1 TPLKLSNAIGPVL
14 GTSPD
19 AIDLCEDRSRF
30 NAFLSKLGIP
40 QPEGAMAH
48 SVKEAHQAADRI
60 GFPLLVR
67 PSYVLGGRSMAICYD
82 RDDFERVVKQ
92 AIAVSEAKSLLI
104 DRYLEAAVE
113 YDVDALCDGEDVYIG
128 GIIEHIEEAGIHSGD
143 SAGVL
148 PPVLLS

>member
-1 TPLKLSNAIGPVL
+1 
-14 GTSPD
+14 
-19 AIDLCEDRSRF
+19 
-30 NAFLSKLGIP
+30 KLGIP
-40 QPEGAMAH
+40 QPEGALVHTA
-48 SVKEAHQAADRI
+48 KEAYEAADRI

-82 RDDFERVVKQ
+82 RDDFGRVLKP
-92 AIAVSEAKSLLI
+92 AFAASEAKAVLL
-104 DRYLEAAVE
+104 DRYLTQAVE

-148 PPVLLS
+148 P